1 VILFHLNEA
10 LSKFLKHY
18 VAYIGVG
25 VMAKMRK
32 KSELPEKQ
40 CPICEKPFIW
50 RKKWSKDWENV
61 IYCSERCKRHKKES
75 QTRA

>member
-1 VILFHLNEA
+1 
-10 LSKFLKHY
+10 
-18 VAYIGVG
+18 
-25 VMAKMRK
+25 MRK

-61 IYCSERCKRHKKES
+61 IYCSERCKRHKKET
-75 QTRA
+75 QTLA